1 MGDGHCSHSDIC
13 MLSLT
18 TNKIHF
24 SVKCSIQM
32 MGTFQFKSMRYNQI
46 LWTKPWLKYVF
57 ALQVYN
63 FRFKFLYWRMWAG
76 LAYTVLQQFIPIVFL
91 GLRPHNCEYRYLIL
105 VDSMRMAILY
115 RQNTY
120 LVCTVNKQL
129 CLDWKV
135 L

>member
-1 MGDGHCSHSDIC
+1 

-18 TNKIHF
+18 IKKIHF

-32 MGTFQFKSMRYNQI
+32 MGTFQFKSVRYNQI

-57 ALQVYN
+57 ALQLYN
-63 FRFKFLYWRMWAG
+63 FCFKFLYWWMCAG
-76 LAYTVLQQFIPIVFL
+76 LAYTILQQFIPIVFW
-91 GLRPHNCEYRYLIL
+91 GLKPHNCEYIYIYVYIYIYIYLIL

-115 RQNTY
+115 RQNIY
-120 LVCTVNKQL
+120 LFCKVNKQL